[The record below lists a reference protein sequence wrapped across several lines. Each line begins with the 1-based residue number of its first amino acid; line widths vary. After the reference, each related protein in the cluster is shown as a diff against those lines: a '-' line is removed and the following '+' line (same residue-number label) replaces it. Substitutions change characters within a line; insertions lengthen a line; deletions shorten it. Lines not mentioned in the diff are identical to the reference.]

1 MITHNCSHWACGK
14 YRSHAQ
20 WEGTSTIH
28 CAQCGELFLSS
39 YAYDQHL
46 AVNAE
51 GIIQCFNLSTFKTN
65 DGIPIFDKII
75 EPQWEPSYAW
85 SYTIKLD
92 NVLKF

>member
-1 MITHNCSHWACGK
+1 
-14 YRSHAQ
+14 
-20 WEGTSTIH
+20 
-28 CAQCGELFLSS
+28 
-39 YAYDQHL
+39 
-46 AVNAE
+46 VNAE